1 MAPTTVLKAP
11 KAWKSLAVLGFASL
25 GLASL
30 SAQPASALSSYGF
43 DNTADQTL
51 PAGGI
56 TSTNSGRHMFS
67 DQRRYMRTF
76 KMGSLDAYLKDI
88 TMGLFTNTANSSI
101 LFNIYEVDT
110 ATPFAPTS
118 GSLAFGSAT
127 VVPNTGNANGTW
139 FTPTL
144 ASSLTNFL
152 FKAGKTYG
160 ISFNTTGT
168 GTGGPIGVASCLG
181 ASLATCPNNT
191 FTGTGGIT
199 VPITAGGATLALST
213 NTGASWTA
221 APSDIQT
228 AYMEVNFTPVP
239 APALMG
245 FSSLSG
251 LMVYSRR
258 LRSRIKGSVA

>member
-30 SAQPASALSSYGF
+30 SAQPASALSSYGI

-56 TSTNSGRHMFS
+56 TSTNSGRSMFS

-88 TMGLFTNTANSSI
+88 TMGVFTNQANSPL
-101 LFNIYEVDT
+101 LFNVYEVGPT
-110 ATPFAPTS
+110 SPFTPIS

-127 VVPNTGNANGTW
+127 IAQNTGVVNGAW
-139 FTPTL
+139 VTPTL
-144 ASSLTNFL
+144 STSLTNFL
-152 FKAGKTYG
+152 FQAGKSYG
-160 ISFNTTGT
+160 IAFNTTGVS
-168 GTGGPIGVASCLG
+168 TGGPIGVANCML
-181 ASLATCPNNT
+181 ATLATCPNNT

-199 VPITAGGATLALST
+199 IPITPGGATLALST
-213 NTGASWTA
+213 DYGASWIA
-221 APSDIQT
+221 APPEIQT